1 MDAQRL
7 GQFISAERAAQGMTQ
22 KELAEKLG
30 VTDKAV
36 SKWERGVCLPDV
48 AKFDDLAAALGVTD
62 VEVLRAQ
69 RLPPAA
75 EKAAEGKAP
84 PLVTRRE
91 LARVLL
97 ACFLITLVCFACNLI
112 EDWKAMPFHLYGL
125 ARLLQII
132 FCAAASV
139 WLAVKAAGSE
149 TRSDYRGALRY
160 VLILAAIIAALILV
174 NLIVF
179 DGDIVYYFQE
189 IPKKLFGVSDWIEE
203 ADMHQYSV
211 WYREYLDGVWTPK
224 RLLFFY
230 LAFEIFDH
238 PNLQGL
244 LLAFVLYPFVKL
256 LRIRRNRKRAEKAKT
271 NAATETATEDSL

>member
-48 AKFDDLAAALGVTD
+48 AKFDDLAAALGVTV

-69 RLPPAA
+69 RLPPEA

-112 EDWKAMPFHLYGL
+112 EDWKAMPFHFYGL
-125 ARLLQII
+125 ARLLQIV

-139 WLAVKAAGSE
+139 WLAARAAGNE

-160 VLILAAIIAALILV
+160 ALIFAAIVAVIRLV
-174 NLIVF
+174 SLIVF
-179 DGDIVYYFQE
+179 DGDMVEYFRKV
-189 IPKKLFGVSDWIEE
+189 PYKLFGVSDWLED
-203 ADMHQYSV
+203 AGMPQYSV
-211 WYREYLDGVWTPK
+211 WYREYLDGIWTPK

-230 LAFEIFDH
+230 LCFEIFDF

-244 LLAFVLYPFVKL
+244 LLAFALYPVGKL
-256 LRIRRNRKRAEKAKT
+256 LRIRRNRKRAEKAEALSYKG
-271 NAATETATEDSL
+271 EPI